1 MSLTLQKVF
10 IAVSTT
16 VFLSFTLIA
25 CKEDVPQPV
34 ERIRTIKAMIVTDRA
49 FGLSR
54 KFPGIVEA
62 ADRSSLSF
70 EVSGNVKELRVD
82 VGDKVTNGQIIAV
95 LDSRPFQLKVQAAEA
110 ELGRAK
116 AGLTNKKK
124 HLDRLQGIAKLDPG
138 AVSGRSLDQAEAAYE
153 SAQNTVSYSAS
164 QLNLAKRDLQKT
176 KLLAPFDGVIAKRH
190 VDPFK
195 EVARGQPIYDIFY
208 WTPGRNP
215 IPEESRPYLPRY
227 RV

>member
-110 ELGRAK
+110 PNWIRA
-116 AGLTNKKK
+116 
-124 HLDRLQGIAKLDPG
+124 P
-138 AVSGRSLDQAEAAYE
+138 
-153 SAQNTVSYSAS
+153 
-164 QLNLAKRDLQKT
+164 
-176 KLLAPFDGVIAKRH
+176 
-190 VDPFK
+190 
-195 EVARGQPIYDIFY
+195 
-208 WTPGRNP
+208 
-215 IPEESRPYLPRY
+215 
-227 RV
+227 